1 MEAVRNETLLNDKQ
15 ALSTIYKSI
24 LALSNSDELEG
35 VAYSDIPILKNVTE
49 QILNNVQLT
58 FLLPAFPAKSPSP
71 EKTSGIHP
79 DLGEVLALKGLDEMC
94 KKISTVYAPGAKVVI
109 CSDGRVFSD
118 VVSVPDTHIDEYGEW
133 IENIIRE
140 FNFSNLSTFSMDDL
154 YPDTKGDQLRERLV
168 WRYAKSTDEIRFLVI
183 NDDNY
188 RSLFNG
194 VHKFMM
200 EDHGALNEN
209 KTLSKN
215 QLSKKT
221 KLLTYELIRRSDAW
235 SELLTDKFGDVA
247 RLSIHAYPI
256 THQKFGVK
264 LLSSSDKWATPWH
277 NVTVKIDNTFQL
289 MHKSKALELGAVE
302 KKHGG
307 KYVYFEI

>member
-1 MEAVRNETLLNDKQ
+1 MIAERNELLQYDKE
-15 ALSTIYKSI
+15 ALSIVYKAI
-24 LALSNSDELEG
+24 LELSNHDDLRG
-35 VAYSDIPILKNVTE
+35 VSYSDVPILKKVTE
-49 QILNNVQLT
+49 QIFNNAQLT

-79 DLGEVLALKGLDEMC
+79 DLGEVLALRGLDEMC
-94 KKISTVYAPGAKVVI
+94 KKISAVYGPGAKVVI

-118 VVSVPDTHIDEYGEW
+118 VVSVPDKHIDEYGEW
-133 IENIIRE
+133 IENIIKE

-154 YPDTKGDQLRERLV
+154 YPGTHGDQLRERLV
-168 WRYAKSTDEIRFLVI
+168 WRYAKSVDEIRFLVI

-188 RSLFNG
+188 RALFNG

-200 EDHGALNEN
+200 EDHGALSEN
-209 KTLSKN
+209 QGLSKN

-235 SELLTDKFGDVA
+235 SELLTDQFGDVA

-289 MHKSKALELGAVE
+289 MHKSKAIELGAIE

-307 KYVYFEI
+307 KYVYYEI